1 MIGPVTERE
10 AVVSLSVAF
19 LVVAGGAYAVAWL
32 ADALFGRRRS
42 DGRYAPA
49 RTSVVED
56 LVLRV
61 GLLAVVVALLADV
74 LRGR

>member
-1 MIGPVTERE
+1 MASLRDVTIRE
-10 AVVSLSVAF
+10 
-19 LVVAGGAYAVAWL
+19 GAQMPGREYAVAWL